1 MKLKEL
7 FASVTTD
14 PDFEGFIT
22 TDQQVMAID
31 TSSSQNSDVD
41 DFDVAY
47 MGFTDKS
54 SSLNPKEK
62 TSSYYYHGESSIKT
76 GNQRTVDFKAERYK
90 GDPFQDFVA
99 SFEMKYSKGQ
109 KSIVRY
115 AIVNVLTGEGEIGKG
130 TLIMSDDGSGAPEE
144 NLSIGGSIK
153 KSGEDP
159 AKLIYQGFGG
169 YTLTDSQPSD
179 WSTKY
184 SEYYTRSN
192 GRFVA
197 VPAGQSAPEWAKD
210 KYYKKDAAEAEAA
223 AAAETGSEKS

>member
-1 MKLKEL
+1 MKVKEL
-7 FASVTTD
+7 FANVATD
-14 PDFEGFIT
+14 PSFKGFIT
-22 TDQQVMAID
+22 TDQMAMAID
-31 TSSSQNSDVD
+31 TSDSQDADID

-76 GNQRTVDFKAERYK
+76 GNQRTVEFKAERYK
-90 GDPFQDFVA
+90 GDPFQDFVTR
-99 SFEMKYSKGQ
+99 FDMKYAKGQ

-115 AIVNVLTGEGEIGKG
+115 ALINMLTGEGEIGKG
-130 TLIMSDDGSGAPEE
+130 TLILSDDGSGAPEE

-159 AKLIYQGFGG
+159 EKLNYQGFGG
-169 YTLTDSQPSD
+169 YTLTDKEPSD

-184 SEYYTRSN
+184 SEYFARAN
-192 GRFVA
+192 GAFVA
-197 VPAGQSAPEWAKD
+197 VKAEGSSAPAWEKD
-210 KYYKKDAAEAEAA
+210 KYYSKNKAA
-223 AAAETGSEKS
+223 AASTNS

>member
-7 FASVTTD
+7 FAEIITD

-22 TDQQVMAID
+22 TDQVVLAID
-31 TSSSQNSDVD
+31 TTPAQNADVD

-47 MGFTDKS
+47 MGFTDRS

-76 GNQRTVDFKAERYK
+76 GNQRTIDFKAERYK
-90 GDPFQDFVA
+90 GDPFQDFVT
-99 SFEMKYSKGQ
+99 SFEMKYAKGQ

-115 AIVNVLTGEGEIGKG
+115 AYLDVLTGMGEIGKG
-130 TLIMSDDGSGAPEE
+130 TLIISDDGSGAPEE

-159 AKLIYQGFGG
+159 AELNYQGFGG
-169 YTLTDSQPSD
+169 YTLTTAAPND

-184 SEYYTRSN
+184 TSYFTRSN
-192 GRFVA
+192 GAFVA
-197 VPAGQSAPEWAKD
+197 VAAAESSSAPEWAKD
-210 KYYKKDAAEAEAA
+210 KYYSKNAASTEADS
-223 AAAETGSEKS
+223 SES

>member
-7 FASVTTD
+7 FAAVTTD

-22 TDQQVMAID
+22 TDQVVLAID
-31 TSSSQNSDVD
+31 TSPKQDSDVD
-41 DFDVAY
+41 EFDVAY

-76 GNQRTVDFKAERYK
+76 GNQRTVEFKAERYK
-90 GDPFQDFVA
+90 GDPFQDFVTR
-99 SFEMKYSKGQ
+99 FDMKYAKGQ

-115 AIVNVLTGEGEIGKG
+115 ALINMLTGEGEIGKG
-130 TLIMSDDGSGAPEE
+130 TLILSDDGSGAPEE

-159 AKLIYQGFGG
+159 AELNYQGFGG
-169 YTLTDSQPSD
+169 YTLSDKQPTDWD
-179 WSTKY
+179 TKY
-184 SEYYTRSN
+184 SEYFTRAN
-192 GRFVA
+192 GAFVA
-197 VPAGQSAPEWAKD
+197 VKAEGSSAPAWEKD
-210 KYYKKDAAEAEAA
+210 KYYSKNKAA
-223 AAAETGSEKS
+223 AASTNS